1 MKNIL
6 YTLFA
11 ILILTPSFSQ
21 VAYIQYRHVPAEN
34 EDKFVELETEHWSKV
49 AKAAIDNG
57 HMLEWTLWK
66 KVGVTEADAPNY
78 AFINVYETVEQMASN
93 DHWADNIKVAGIDPD
108 EVSTTGISSV
118 TFDYM
123 VQIEDMIP
131 GDFKYA
137 LVNYAN
143 PDDFEGF
150 IMENK
155 NIWKPIH
162 QNNIK
167 ENHNGMTSWGIASV
181 IYPQGNLDRFSCY
194 TYDGFNTLA
203 DALNYMRF
211 DSSWDEEGPLV
222 DAISALR
229 MDEIMIDGFEYRII
243 YERVMTVSAEE

>member
-1 MKNIL
+1 MKKIL

-11 ILILTPSFSQ
+11 ILFLTPSFSQ

-34 EDKFVELETEHWSKV
+34 EDKFVELETKHWSKV

-57 HMLEWTLWK
+57 QMLEWTLWK
-66 KVGVTEADAPNY
+66 KVGTTEKDAPNY
-78 AFINVYETVEQMASN
+78 AFINVFANIDQMVN
-93 DHWADNIKVAGIDPD
+93 DDHWSSNIEEAGIDP
-108 EVSTTGISSV
+108 EEASTMGMSTV

-123 VQIEDMIP
+123 VQMEDVIP
-131 GDFKYA
+131 GEFKYA
-137 LVNYAN
+137 LVNYAK
-143 PDDFEGF
+143 PDDFAGF

-155 NIWKPIH
+155 NIWKSVH

-167 ENHNGMTSWGIASV
+167 ENLNGMTSWGIASV

-211 DSSWDEEGPLV
+211 DSSWDGEGPLS
-222 DAISALR
+222 DAISASR

-243 YERVMTVSAEE
+243 YERVMTVAAEE